1 MKRIILLFLAV
12 TFLFVSAG
20 LAGAERFVGISGAIT
35 DTETGLMWYSRPCC
49 IHGYWNQS
57 DTYNASLKHAGFDD
71 WRTPTLEELQVL
83 MEGVRAADRLVF
95 SDVQQFY
102 WSTTE
107 GVVFT
112 VADSSTFYDLA
123 SPYWIWPVR
132 TAFIPEQPDPDPEES
147 CLTDSFGPSG
157 SVHAYDNMLW
167 SPKNKMEVVTLEG
180 YLRDQFSIARDGGGN
195 GISAAYLLVG
205 GTEKIILKGE
215 GVNLIEEDGTFSLD
229 IEVLAEKEAVYSI
242 ELYAT
247 DTNEEPNTG
256 LADSTYIRVPH
267 DMGGGKSGKKN

>member
-1 MKRIILLFLAV
+1 MKRITLSLLAV
-12 TFLFVSAG
+12 AFLFVAID
-20 LAGAERFVGISGAIT
+20 LARAERFVGITGAIT
-35 DTETGLMWYSRPCC
+35 DNETGLMWLSRPCC
-49 IHGYWNQS
+49 IHGYWKQS
-57 DTYNASLKHAGFDD
+57 DPYNTSLTNAGFDD

-95 SDVQQFY
+95 SDVQPFY

-107 GVVFT
+107 GVVFNIS
-112 VADSSTFYDLA
+112 DSSTFYDPA

-132 TAFIPEQPDPDPEES
+132 TAFIPEQPVPDPGEN

-180 YLRDQFSIARDGGGN
+180 YLRDPFSIARDGGGN
-195 GISAAYLLVG
+195 GISTAYLLVG
-205 GTEKIILKGE
+205 GTEKMILKGE
-215 GVNLIEEDGTFSLD
+215 GVNLLGEDGTFSLD

-256 LADSTYIRVPH
+256 LVDSTHIRVPH
-267 DMGGGKSGKKN
+267 DMGVGKSGKKD